1 MSNGLWAMS
10 LGNSSVLMAQSSK
23 HFMIQKKYYIQ
34 NLRIAFPVILSFAG
48 QQLVQVMDTIMVGR
62 LGAVELSAVS
72 LSSAII
78 LNVTMIGLGIAMGLT
93 PLVGIHHARDEHQ
106 QSGVLFMNSML
117 LNGVIST
124 ALCGLL
130 LLINPMLSSFGQ
142 PESVLEILDG
152 YYYTVTLS
160 LIPYLLFMTFKQF
173 LEGLGNTFYS
183 MLITIGCN
191 ILNIIL
197 NFGFIYGY
205 MGFPEMGVTGAG
217 VATLISR
224 IMMPIAFIVIV
235 LVKKEYRSYLSYFS
249 KAAISF
255 KKQVEVFKVGY
266 PIATQLTL
274 ELFSLTFMTIMMGWL
289 GEKTLAANQIV
300 QTMMG
305 FSFMIA
311 NGVAAA
317 STILVSHDVGHKNLV
332 AIRNHTY
339 SGLHLGIA
347 IMAFFALVY
356 AFGGEFLA
364 RIFSA
369 DEDVIAI
376 TTKLFMVVALF
387 EVIDG
392 TQVTMLGALRGLT
405 DVKFPMYCAVVCYLL
420 VEIPVGYLL
429 GFKLGLGAEG
439 IVGGFMAGILLA
451 AILFI
456 TRFRKLMNSKIL
468 EL

>member
-1 MSNGLWAMS
+1 
-10 LGNSSVLMAQSSK
+10 
-23 HFMIQKKYYIQ
+23 MIQKRYYIE

-78 LNVTMIGLGIAMGLT
+78 TNITMIGLGIAMGLT
-93 PLVGIHHARDEHQ
+93 PLVGIHHARNERQ
-106 QSGVLFMNSML
+106 QSGILFQNSML
-117 LNGVIST
+117 LNLMISIL
-124 ALCGLL
+124 LCGLL
-130 LLINPMLSSFGQ
+130 LAINPMLRLFGQ
-142 PESVLEILDG
+142 PESVLGILDG
-152 YYYTVTLS
+152 YYYTVTFS
-160 LIPYLLFMTFKQF
+160 LIPYMLFMSFKQM

-183 MLITIGCN
+183 MLITVGCN
-191 ILNIIL
+191 MLNIIL

-205 MGFPEMGVTGAG
+205 MGFPELGVTGAG

-235 LVKKEYRSYLSYFS
+235 LVKKEYRVYLSYF
-249 KAAISF
+249 KTAHISF
-255 KKQVEVFKVGY
+255 KKQVEVLKVGY

-300 QTMMG
+300 QTMIG

-311 NGVAAA
+311 NGVASA
-317 STILVSHDVGHKNLV
+317 STILVSHDLGRKDMDSIKNH
-332 AIRNHTY
+332 AY
-339 SGLHLGIA
+339 SGMHLGIA
-347 IMAFFALVY
+347 IMVFFALLY
-356 AFGGEFLA
+356 AFCGEYLA
-364 RIFSA
+364 MIFSS
-369 DEDVIAI
+369 DEDVVAI
-376 TTKLFMVVALF
+376 TARLFVVVAFF

-405 DVKFPMYCAVVCYLL
+405 DVKFPMYCALICYIL

>member
-1 MSNGLWAMS
+1 
-10 LGNSSVLMAQSSK
+10 
-23 HFMIQKKYYIQ
+23 MIQKRYYIQ
-34 NLRIAFPVILSFAG
+34 NLRIAFPVILSFVG
-48 QQLVQVMDTIMVGR
+48 QQMVQIMDTIMVGR

-93 PLVGIHHARDEHQ
+93 PLVGIHHARLERQ
-106 QSGVLFMNSML
+106 QSGELFQNSML
-117 LNGVIST
+117 LNGIISVL
-124 ALCGLL
+124 LCGLL
-130 LLINPMLSSFGQ
+130 LIINPMLTYFGQ

-160 LIPYLLFMTFKQF
+160 LIPYLFFMTFKQF

-191 ILNIIL
+191 VLNIFL

-224 IMMPIAFIVIV
+224 IMMPIAFVVIV
-235 LVKKEYRSYLSYFS
+235 VVKKEYRRYFSYFS
-249 KAAISF
+249 RAALSI
-255 KKQVEVFKVGY
+255 KKQWELIKVGF

-300 QTMMG
+300 QTMIG

-311 NGVAAA
+311 NGVASA
-317 STILVSHDVGHKNLV
+317 STILVSHDLGRKDLISIKNH
-332 AIRNHTY
+332 AY
-339 SGLHLGIA
+339 SGVHLGIA
-347 IMAFFALVY
+347 IMVFFALLY
-356 AFGGEFLA
+356 AFGGEYLA
-364 RIFSA
+364 RIFSN
-369 DEDVIAI
+369 DEDVVAI
-376 TTKLFMVVALF
+376 TARLFVVVAFF

-405 DVKFPMYCAVVCYLL
+405 DVKFPMYCALICYIL
-420 VEIPVGYLL
+420 VEIPVGYFL

-451 AILFI
+451 AVAFI
-456 TRFRKLMNSKIL
+456 TRFRRLVRS
-468 EL
+468 